1 MAIIKSSTSLYLDL
15 KEVLGLPDRV
25 VSMSIDLK
33 SNDIA
38 TVTVTTAMTTDQADA
53 VTEVMKRYR
62 IEKITDEPQP

>member
-38 TVTVTTAMTTDQADA
+38 TITVTTAMTTDQAAA

-62 IEKITDEPQP
+62 IEKIEDK